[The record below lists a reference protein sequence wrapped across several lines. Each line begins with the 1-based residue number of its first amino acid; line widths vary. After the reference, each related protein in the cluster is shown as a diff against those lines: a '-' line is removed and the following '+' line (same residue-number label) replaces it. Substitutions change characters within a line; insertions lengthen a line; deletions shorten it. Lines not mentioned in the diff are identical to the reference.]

1 MDEKQIEG
9 VIPTT
14 LKQALFKKGGV
25 QTTVQCTGKFRLFF
39 CTDYIECKNRKI
51 CKT

>member
-9 VIPTT
+9 VISTT
-14 LKQALFKKGGV
+14 LKQAPFNKGGV
-25 QTTVQCTGKFRLFF
+25 QTTVQVFRLFL

-51 CKT
+51 YKN